1 MNMDFDF
8 DFDEERFRITD
19 SIDQTYNYK
28 KIGDFQTEVLIS
40 RNSPI
45 RLQKNIIAAIKAYSL
60 GYKSIDYVYKK
71 YSDYWFTDSDSL
83 EETNIKNYMDVLDY
97 VKNYVNTFLDL
108 LENLDCN
115 EKLGLI
121 VSRAALYRL
130 QSTFKSILLLMS
142 RNQYL
147 ESMNLCRVILEQ
159 CSWAFCVYT
168 KEHEEDIF
176 SINPLNCLKD
186 FKTFYTPAGSL
197 NGFLSNRVHIS
208 PEVTPE
214 YLQIINN
221 KIIVTFNPI
230 SYRYDCYYSIL
241 SVTDM
246 YCSTI
251 EYIFR
256 DFINKFYFVYKYEKE
271 FVLFKE
277 REFVTQTNIFLDN
290 IRNSINNE
298 IHR

>member
-1 MNMDFDF
+1 
-8 DFDEERFRITD
+8 
-19 SIDQTYNYK
+19 
-28 KIGDFQTEVLIS
+28 L
-40 RNSPI
+40 
-45 RLQKNIIAAIKAYSL
+45 
-60 GYKSIDYVYKK
+60 
-71 YSDYWFTDSDSL
+71 
-83 EETNIKNYMDVLDY
+83 
-97 VKNYVNTFLDL
+97 
-108 LENLDCN
+108 
-115 EKLGLI
+115 
-121 VSRAALYRL
+121 
-130 QSTFKSILLLMS
+130 
-142 RNQYL
+142 
-147 ESMNLCRVILEQ
+147 
-159 CSWAFCVYT
+159 AFCVYT

-186 FKTFYTPAGSL
+186 FKTFYTPAGRL